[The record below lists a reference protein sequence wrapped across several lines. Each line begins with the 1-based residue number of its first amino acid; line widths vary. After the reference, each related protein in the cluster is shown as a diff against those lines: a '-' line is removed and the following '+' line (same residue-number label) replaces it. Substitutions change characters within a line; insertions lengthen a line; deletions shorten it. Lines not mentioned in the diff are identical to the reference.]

1 MSNLV
6 LKGKMRIDNMEFNHI
21 EGGFGKDKKAMLV
34 KDIAEIH
41 GRELKDI
48 NRNINNNIKRFR
60 KNIDIIDLKKLGDSK
75 PLTLQVGYN
84 NQSYANANNIYLLS
98 ERGYSK
104 LLKILEDDFAW
115 EQYEKLVDGY
125 FNMRKAIRNEAIDI
139 VKQQEI
145 EARLNNSRARQANV
159 LLRIANDTDIKEY
172 KQVLHSYASK
182 IVVGEQILP
191 LPAAERKSYSA
202 KEIGD
207 ILGISANMV
216 GRLAN
221 ANGLKTDEYGKLFY
235 DKSAHSNKQVETFR
249 YYDTVIPVLEKLSKG
264 AC

>member
-1 MSNLV
+1 MNNLV
-6 LKGKMRIDNMEFNHI
+6 KKELTLDSREVANMVEKQHS
-21 EGGFGKDKKAMLV
+21 EL
-34 KDIAEIH
+34 
-41 GRELKDI
+41 LKDI
-48 NRNINNNIKRFR
+48 RRYSN
-60 KNIDIIDLKKLGDSK
+60 
-75 PLTLQVGYN
+75 
-84 NQSYANANNIYLLS
+84 YLN
-98 ERGYSK
+98 EGN
-104 LLKILEDDFAW
+104 FH
-115 EQYEKLVDGY
+115 LVDFFIESTYLDAKREVRPNYQITKKGCEFIAHKLTGQKGTLFTATY
-125 FNMRKAIRNEAIDI
+125 INKFHEMENIIVGQQKQIDSLT
-139 VKQQEI
+139 KQQEI
-145 EARLNNSRARQANV
+145 EARLNNSRARQASV

>member
-1 MSNLV
+1 MSNII
-6 LKGKMRIDNMEFNHI
+6 LKGKTTLDGMKFNHI

-41 GRELKDI
+41 DREVKDI
-48 NRNINNNIKRFR
+48 NRNINNNIKRF
-60 KNIDIIDLKKLGDSK
+60 KDGIDIIDLKASGFDS
-75 PLTLQVGYN
+75 PVLTKIFTPAQIG
-84 NQSYANANNIYLLS
+84 NANSIYLLS

-125 FNMRKAIRNEAIDI
+125 FNMRKVIKDENIDLI
-139 VKQQEI
+139 KQQQS
-145 EARLNNSRARQANV
+145 EARLNNSRARQASV
-159 LLRIANDTDIKEY
+159 LLKIANDTEIKEY

-182 IVVGEQILP
+182 IVTGVEILP
-191 LPAAERKSYSA
+191 LPQAEKKTYSA
-202 KEIGD
+202 KEIGEK
-207 ILGISANMV
+207 LGISSNMV

-221 ANGLKTDEYGKLFY
+221 TNGLKIDEYGKLFY
-235 DKSAHSNKQVETFR
+235 DKSAHSSKQVETFR
-249 YYDTVIPVLEKLSKG
+249 YYDNVIQMLENIIKG